1 MVQRVLILEDIAAD
15 AAVQIVSI
23 FTALQDKAPEVFH
36 LEKNKETS
44 KGDIIRYVKKWNRF
58 KELVGKFEK
67 LLSEFPYRC
76 ARSLLNHLSNLSI
89 CIIKSNQYGSS
100 TGSSIILIN
109 FFPQLQLF

>member
-1 MVQRVLILEDIAAD
+1 MNSIVEEMVQRVLILEDIAAD

-58 KELVGKFEK
+58 KELVGKYEKITLGIPVSLREK
-67 LLSEFPYRC
+67 LV
-76 ARSLLNHLSNLSI
+76 
-89 CIIKSNQYGSS
+89 K
-100 TGSSIILIN
+100 
-109 FFPQLQLF
+109 

>member
-76 ARSLLNHLSNLSI
+76 ARSLLNDLSNLEYMYNKKQSVW
-89 CIIKSNQYGSS
+89 Q
-100 TGSSIILIN
+100 
-109 FFPQLQLF
+109 

>member
-58 KELVGKFEK
+58 KELVGKYEKITLGISVSLREK
-67 LLSEFPYRC
+67 LVKSSEQSEYMYNKKQ
-76 ARSLLNHLSNLSI
+76 SVW
-89 CIIKSNQYGSS
+89 Q
-100 TGSSIILIN
+100 
-109 FFPQLQLF
+109 